1 MNFIDY
7 RKKLGIGFE
16 NDKVKEMFFNRII
29 GFLENDSR
37 IQNQMTEK
45 EYFDFCFQIG
55 NKPYDNVYDKSVWDS
70 IITIFKY
77 NRQSIKEFLSYYIF
91 YVNCQVDYESKE
103 YTKEQLIEVICSC
116 LELSNIPY
124 DLIKEKQNYFIFPKG
139 AEELDQALVSEVLIW
154 LEDYPLSHKAFIKA
168 IKEYSKMKDD
178 NASDVADLF
187 RKSLETFFQEFFNSS
202 KTLENIKSEYGNYM
216 KSKGVPKDLS
226 NNFKNLLQ
234 SYANFM
240 NGYAKHHD
248 KTNKNVLEYIMY
260 QTGNIIRLVITLNDK
275 P

>member
-226 NNFKNLLQ
+226 NNFENLLQ

-260 QTGNIIRLVITLNDK
+260 QTGNIIRLVITLKDK
-275 P
+275 T

>member
-226 NNFKNLLQ
+226 NNFENLLQ
-234 SYANFM
+234 SYAYFM

-260 QTGNIIRLVITLNDK
+260 QTGNIIRLVITLKDK
-275 P
+275 T

>member
-29 GFLENDSR
+29 GFLENNPG
-37 IQNQMTEK
+37 IKTQMTEH
-45 EYFDFCFQIG
+45 EYLDFCFQIG
-55 NKPYDNVYDKSVWDS
+55 YKPYDNVYDKSVWNS
-70 IITIFKY
+70 IITIFRY

-91 YVNCQVDYESKE
+91 YVNCQVDNESKE

-116 LELSNIPY
+116 LELSKIPY

-154 LEDYPLSHKAFIKA
+154 LENYPLSHKAFIKA
-168 IKEYSKMKDD
+168 IKEYSKMRDN

-226 NNFKNLLQ
+226 NNFENLLQ

-248 KTNKNVLEYIMY
+248 KANKNVLEYIMY
-260 QTGNIIRLVITLNDK
+260 QTGNIIRLVITLKDK
-275 P
+275 T